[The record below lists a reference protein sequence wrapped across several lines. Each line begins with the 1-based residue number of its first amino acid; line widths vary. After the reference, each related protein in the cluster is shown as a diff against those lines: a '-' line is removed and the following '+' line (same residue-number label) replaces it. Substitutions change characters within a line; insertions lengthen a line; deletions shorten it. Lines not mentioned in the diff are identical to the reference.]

1 MATGTVKFFNHSR
14 GFGFIEPEDGGKD
27 VFVHVTA
34 IEQAGISSLE
44 EGDKVEY
51 EIKQDERSGKSSA
64 GRPQEGLTPRP
75 TCSRPGGPAP
85 GPVSP

>member
-34 IEQAGISSLE
+34 VEQAGISSLE

-51 EIKQDERSGKSSA
+51 EVKQDERSGKSSA
-64 GRPQEGLTPRP
+64 GDLKK
-75 TCSRPGGPAP
+75 
-85 GPVSP
+85 V

>member
-51 EIKQDERSGKSSA
+51 EVKQDERSGKSSA
-64 GRPQEGLTPRP
+64 GDLKK
-75 TCSRPGGPAP
+75 
-85 GPVSP
+85 V

>member
-1 MATGTVKFFNHSR
+1 MATGTVKFFNHNR

-34 IEQAGISSLE
+34 MEQAGIPSLD

-64 GRPQEGLTPRP
+64 GDLKKL
-75 TCSRPGGPAP
+75 
-85 GPVSP
+85 

>member
-34 IEQAGISSLE
+34 VEQAGISSLE

-51 EIKQDERSGKSSA
+51 EVKQDERPGKSSA
-64 GRPQEGLTPRP
+64 GDLKK
-75 TCSRPGGPAP
+75 
-85 GPVSP
+85 V

>member
-34 IEQAGISSLE
+34 VEQAGISSLE
-44 EGDKVEY
+44 EGDKV
-51 EIKQDERSGKSSA
+51 
-64 GRPQEGLTPRP
+64 
-75 TCSRPGGPAP
+75 
-85 GPVSP
+85 

>member
-51 EIKQDERSGKSSA
+51 EVKQDERSDKSSA
-64 GRPQEGLTPRP
+64 GDLKK
-75 TCSRPGGPAP
+75 
-85 GPVSP
+85 V